1 MLKYKKLKNSVNL
14 TLFFCWQRFCKLIVD
29 KLKITRKM
37 STKENINEEEIINEQ
52 ETVQTEE
59 TQEVEAEVVKEE
71 PTTEEL
77 LQAEKDKF
85 LRLFAEFENYK
96 KRTSKE
102 RIELFKTAGQ
112 ELMTSLLP
120 IIDDFERALT
130 HIEEDKEAEELRKG
144 VLLIYQKFY
153 NTLELKGLS
162 KIETR
167 EGDVFDAEHHEA
179 ITQIPAPTEDL
190 KGKIIDCVEKGYK
203 LGDKII
209 RYPKVV
215 IGQ

>member
-1 MLKYKKLKNSVNL
+1 LLATYLPISSRQFNDY
-14 TLFFCWQRFCKLIVD
+14 RE
-29 KLKITRKM
+29 M
-37 STKENINEEEIINEQ
+37 SKKENIKEEEINNEQ
-52 ETVQTEE
+52 ETVQVEE
-59 TQEVEAEVVKEE
+59 NQEVEVEVVKEE

-96 KRTSKE
+96 KRTTRE

-120 IIDDFERALT
+120 IVDDFERALT
-130 HIEEDKEAEELRKG
+130 HIEDDKEAEELRKG

-162 KIETR
+162 KVETKA
-167 EGDVFDAEHHEA
+167 GDTFDAEIHEA
-179 ITQIPAPTEDL
+179 ITQIPAPSKDL